1 MSIVASSAMS
11 SSNRF
16 GASDLRALMET
27 FAGLLDSHR
36 EVINYLNV
44 YPVPDGDTGTNM
56 ALTLGSVVASLNE
69 LPADAPMASVQRAIA
84 HGSLMGARGN
94 SGVILSQLLRGLVS
108 EFEEEVTAEHL
119 LAGLSNA
126 NRLAREAVVRP
137 IEGTILSVA
146 LGAVEGARANSSTL
160 EEVVRGALDG
170 ANKALAHTPEQ
181 LDVLKKAGVVDSGG
195 TGLVLFF
202 DALAHVLYGDA
213 LPVPPEVASISRNI
227 DHIASGHSVAELSHE
242 VMFLLNAPDSAMSN
256 FRAAW
261 LEIGDSIVIVGGDGL
276 YNCHIHTDD
285 VEAAVAAGE
294 SAGTLNDVRI
304 TKLSEVEEEA
314 NWVAEGGERTPA
326 PHTAIV
332 AVALGTGTTAL
343 MKSMGAREVVSGGQ
357 TMNPSTADLVKAVLA
372 TGSKFV
378 VILPNNKNIIP
389 VAQQVNDLVEVEVAV
404 VLTTSVVEG
413 LASLI
418 AYNPDQ
424 GLAENV
430 ASMELA
436 TADLISAEVTQSVRD
451 TSTEVGPVKVGDWIG
466 LGPKGIS
473 SVGDSVVS
481 ASTALL
487 ESLVT
492 PTSEI
497 LTIVEGSS
505 AEGDD
510 TAAILRFVASAFTDL
525 EVEVHRGGQP
535 LYPYYFGIE

>member
-1 MSIVASSAMS
+1 MPT
-11 SSNRF
+11 SNQF
-16 GASDLRALMET
+16 GAGDLRALMES
-27 FAGLLDSHR
+27 FARLLDSHK

-56 ALTLGSVVASLNE
+56 ALTLASVVKALGE
-69 LPADAPMASVQRAIA
+69 LPDSAPMAEVKKAIA

-94 SGVILSQLLRGLVS
+94 SGVILSQLLRGLVAD
-108 EFEEEVTAEHL
+108 FEDEVTADHL
-119 LAGLSNA
+119 LEALANA

-146 LGAVEGARANSSTL
+146 LGAVDGARENSSTL
-160 EEVVRGALDG
+160 EDVVRGALAG

-202 DALAHVLYGDA
+202 DALAHVLYGDP
-213 LPVPPEVASISRNI
+213 LPVPPAVSSINRNI
-227 DHIASGHSVAELSHE
+227 EDIATGYSVAELSHE
-242 VMFLLNAPDSAMSN
+242 VMFLLNADDSQMPS

-261 LEIGDSIVIVGGDGL
+261 AEIGDSIVIVGGDGL

-285 VEAAVAAGE
+285 VDAAVAAGE
-294 SAGTLNDVRI
+294 SAGTLSDVRI
-304 TKLSEVEEEA
+304 TNLSEVDEEA
-314 NWVAEGGERTPA
+314 SWVAEGNTRTPA
-326 PHTAIV
+326 PHTAVV
-332 AVALGTGTTAL
+332 AVALGAGTTAL
-343 MKSMGAREVVSGGQ
+343 MSSMGAREVVSGGQ
-357 TMNPSTADLVKAVLA
+357 TMNPSTADLVDAVLA

-389 VAQQVNDLVEVEVAV
+389 VAQQVNGLVDVEVAV
-404 VLTTSVVEG
+404 VPTTSVVEG
-413 LASLI
+413 LAALI
-418 AYNPDQ
+418 AYSPN
-424 GLAENV
+424 GELLEN
-430 ASMELA
+430 AKNMESA
-436 TADLISAEVTQSVRD
+436 KDDVISAEVTQSVRD
-451 TSTEVGPVKVGDWIG
+451 TATDVGEVHVGDWIG

-473 SVGDSVVS
+473 SIGDSVVA

-487 ESLVT
+487 QSIVT
-492 PTSEI
+492 PSSEI
-497 LTIVEGSS
+497 LTIVEGSG

-510 TAAILRFVASAFTDL
+510 TAAILRFVGEAFPEL

>member
-1 MSIVASSAMS
+1 MS

-27 FAGLLDSHR
+27 FAGLLDSHK

-56 ALTLGSVVASLNE
+56 ALTLASVVSALKE
-69 LPADAPMASVQRAIA
+69 LPEGAPMESVKKAIA

-108 EFEEEVTAEHL
+108 DFEEEVTAEHL
-119 LAGLSNA
+119 CEALANA
-126 NRLAREAVVRP
+126 NKMAREAVVRP

-146 LGAVEGARANSSTL
+146 LGAVDGARANSNSL
-160 EEVVRGALDG
+160 EEVVRGALEG

-213 LPVPPEVASISRNI
+213 LPVPPAVSSITRNI
-227 DHIASGHSVAELSHE
+227 EDIAEGHSVAELSHE
-242 VMFLLNAPDSAMSN
+242 VMFIMNAPESEMPR
-256 FRAAW
+256 FRATWA
-261 LEIGDSIVIVGGDGL
+261 EIGDSIVIVGGDGL

-294 SAGTLNDVRI
+294 SAGTLNDIRI
-304 TKLSEVEEEA
+304 TNLSEVSEEA
-314 NWVAEGGERTPA
+314 SWVAEGAPSTPA
-326 PHTAIV
+326 PHTAVV
-332 AVALGTGTTAL
+332 AVALGAGTTSL

-372 TGSKFV
+372 TGSQFV
-378 VILPNNKNIIP
+378 VLLPNNKNIIP
-389 VAQQVNDLVEVEVAV
+389 VARQVNELVEVEVAV
-404 VLTTSVVEG
+404 VPTTSVVEG
-413 LASLI
+413 LAALI
-418 AYNPDQ
+418 AYSPDEE
-424 GLAENV
+424 LV
-430 ASMELA
+430 ANAAAMEAA
-436 TADLISAEVTQSVRD
+436 TNDVISAEVTQSVRD
-451 TSTEVGPVKVGDWIG
+451 TTADIGPVKVGDWIG
-466 LGPKGIS
+466 LGPQGIS
-473 SVGDSVVS
+473 SVGTSVVE
-481 ASTALL
+481 AATQLL
-487 ESLVT
+487 ESVM
-492 PTSEI
+492 PESCEI
-497 LTIVEGSS
+497 VTIVEGSS

-510 TAAILRFVASAFTDL
+510 TATILNFIGERFPDV

-535 LYPYYFGIE
+535 LYPYYFGLE